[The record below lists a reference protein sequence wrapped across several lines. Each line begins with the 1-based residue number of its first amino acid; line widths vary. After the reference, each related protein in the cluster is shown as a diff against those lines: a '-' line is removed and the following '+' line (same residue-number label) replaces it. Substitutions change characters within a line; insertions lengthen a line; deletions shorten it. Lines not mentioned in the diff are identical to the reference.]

1 MPKRKVAPTVPNYQ
15 WLGGELS
22 IGEII
27 LEMAQEL
34 LIEKQNQPNQ
44 LAAQLGIYLD
54 GQARGAEFVRQVNAA
69 FAEQNHYVREQ
80 EKKGSHQ
87 KKQANPTLER
97 VAFCKQELIKKGTEV
112 TAPAIEIEWLN
123 QGYGKCITSQQINT
137 YLRRMK
143 DT

>member
-27 LEMAQEL
+27 LDMAKAL
-34 LIEKQNQPNQ
+34 LVSPNQ
-44 LAAQLGIYLD
+44 LEAQ
-54 GQARGAEFVRQVNAA
+54 RRTTEFVRRVNAA

-97 VAFCKQELIKKGTEV
+97 VVFCKQELIKKGTEV
-112 TAPAIEIEWLN
+112 TAPAIAIEWLN
-123 QGYGKCITSQQINT
+123 QGYGRCITSQQINT